1 MRIKCYCDL
10 YVSDSLKKK
19 QNQILKNLMERKLSN
34 SVYILTLSE
43 GVQNHLEFFSSLLIQ
58 QHFYEEKELFIVG
71 LAGDY
76 MAAVDLTAEIA
87 LEVMDKT
94 GGTDIRSYI
103 LERQKEFDES
113 RG

>member
-19 QNQILKNLMERKLSN
+19 QNSVLKNLMERKLSYP
-34 SVYILTLSE
+34 VYILTLSGGE
-43 GVQNHLEFFSSLLIQ
+43 QNHLEFFSSLLIQ
-58 QHFYEEKELFIVG
+58 QHFYDEKELFIVG

-76 MAAVDLTAEIA
+76 MSAADLTAEIA
-87 LEVMDKT
+87 VDVQKCT
-94 GGTDIRSYI
+94 GGMDIRSYI
-103 LERQKEFDES
+103 LNRQKEFEES